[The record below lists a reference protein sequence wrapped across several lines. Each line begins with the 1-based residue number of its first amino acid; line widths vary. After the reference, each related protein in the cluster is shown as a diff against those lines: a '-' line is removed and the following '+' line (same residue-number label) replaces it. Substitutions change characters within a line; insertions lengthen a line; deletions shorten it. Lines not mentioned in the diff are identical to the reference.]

1 MVANSIG
8 GQTNNN
14 YSIMETIT
22 QTTLVASQGM
32 VLTQAHRTEEQEP
45 IVVTIV
51 SLNRADSA
59 DNWQEVTI
67 EEGERI
73 IAEWN
78 AQQEI
83 KMQQEMNKQYE

>member
-1 MVANSIG
+1 
-8 GQTNNN
+8 
-14 YSIMETIT
+14 METIT

-32 VLTQAHRTEEQEP
+32 VLTQANRTEEQEP

-73 IAEWN
+73 LAEWN
-78 AQQEI
+78 AEQEI
-83 KMQQEMNKQYE
+83 KMRMEVQHGNN